1 MSDSLRDTKIL
12 IVDDNTDTCDLLR
25 TVLEQSG
32 ASVVV
37 AQSVDGALQAFR
49 RCPAHAVITDIRLGD
64 SDGYELLE
72 AVRKCNAEYRG
83 LTPVVA
89 LTGYSSPEDEA
100 RAMAAGFDAYLCKPC
115 DPHDVVSAL
124 HRALCG
130 SLDLAA

>member
-37 AQSVDGALQAFR
+37 AQSVDGAVQAFR
-49 RCPAHAVITDIRLGD
+49 RCPAHAVITDIRFGD
-64 SDGYELLE
+64 SDGYKLLE
-72 AVRKCNAEYRG
+72 AVRECNAEYRG
-83 LTPVVA
+83 TTPVVA
-89 LTGYSSPEDEA
+89 LTGYSSPEDES
-100 RAMAAGFDAYLCKPC
+100 RAMSAGFFAYLCKPC
-115 DPHDVVSAL
+115 DPHEVVSAVS
-124 HRALCG
+124 RALCG